1 MYYGLGP
8 TITGYFKV
16 HGMRKIKIF
25 FCISLSPYSS
35 FKGIEVLTQLYV
47 LNLSHNNI
55 SRIDGLLNSH
65 SLGELNLSNNNISD
79 ISGLPSLI
87 NLRVCN
93 ISNNKVSV

>member
-1 MYYGLGP
+1 M
-8 TITGYFKV
+8 
-16 HGMRKIKIF
+16 
-25 FCISLSPYSS
+25 
-35 FKGIEVLTQLYV
+35 LTHLYA

-87 NLRVCN
+87 NLKVFN
-93 ISNNKVSV
+93 VSNNKVSAVFLIGEQIFVYTKMKAMT